1 MILVTSYE
9 NPDLDGTACAV
20 ALAEL
25 LIQEGE
31 EALAGIFG
39 NLHREAEHVMRT
51 FNLERPLDAALFID
65 QVDEIILTDASEL
78 RGLSPLIDPQKVT
91 TVIDHRKDYNPDDFP
106 NADFQIELVGS
117 AATLVTEQFIER
129 GFVPGKTAVYLLA
142 GAIVSNTVNFQNR
155 VTTQRDRGAFDWLKN
170 QIELPEDFVQQL
182 FESKSTF
189 TNENLFTEIEQDAAW
204 FEFGDKRIGIAQLE
218 IINAQTFIADFQE
231 QFFDA
236 LRALHQKNKIDHGF
250 LSIVDIDQG
259 RTIFICDDEYM
270 KISLS
275 QATGVEWQGHTA
287 YTNGIMMRKEIVPH
301 LRKVII

>member
-65 QVDEIILTDASEL
+65 QVDEIILTDASDL

-129 GFVPGKTAVYLLA
+129 GFIPGKTAVYLLA
-142 GAIVSNTVNFQNR
+142 GAIVSNTVNFQNK
-155 VTTQRDRGAFDWLKN
+155 VTTQRDREAFDWLKN
-170 QIELPEDFVQQL
+170 QRELPEDFVQQL

-189 TNENLFTEIEQDAAW
+189 TPENLFVEIEHDAAR
-204 FEFGDKRIGIAQLE
+204 FEFGDKHIGIAQLE
-218 IINAQTFIADFQE
+218 MVNAQAFMSDFQDQLIE
-231 QFFDA
+231 V
-236 LRALHQKNKIDHGF
+236 LRALHQKNKIDYGF

-259 RTIFICDDEYM
+259 RTIFVCEDEYL
-270 KISLS
+270 KNSLS
-275 QATGVEWQGHTA
+275 QATGVEWQGYTA
-287 YTNGIMMRKEIVPH
+287 YTNGMMMRKEIVPL
-301 LRKVII
+301 LRGVIS